1 MPYVYVHS
9 KGELGAAGQT
19 KRPTSAHAGA
29 PRGGQGGDK
38 MSSDDAKEF
47 AEMYGK
53 VEAKIKSIS

>member
-1 MPYVYVHS
+1 MHS
-9 KGELGAAGQT
+9 KEELGAAGQT
-19 KRPTSAHAGA
+19 KRPTSVMLVLPEAAK
-29 PRGGQGGDK
+29 GGDK